1 MSSNYTVLGI
11 QLMTTGEK
19 AGTWGTLTNT
29 NWDIIEQISGGFTQQ
44 AVTDGAD
51 TDLSVSD
58 GSTGATLAHRV
69 IEFTGSLAASRNVT
83 IPLDVQTFYIIK
95 NSCDDDVV
103 FKYITGSGNSV
114 TFTAGD
120 TKIVYATANDGTN
133 PDIDDCGFGVGDVTL
148 TGAQTLTNKTL
159 TAPKFASGGFIADAG
174 GDENLVFTE
183 VSTPVNE
190 LRITNA
196 ATGSGPILAAISTS
210 ATDSNIDLNI
220 NPLGTGVLK
229 SGTAAVKVAGR
240 ETIWIPAVA
249 MYGSE
254 TNGADAQQVETTA
267 LRPDLKV
274 LDYDA
279 STSEFAQFAITFP
292 KSWDLGTVTFIPTWT
307 PSNTDTGDCLWS
319 LSGLSVAEGESAD
332 VAFSAPQTSL
342 DAGIGTVEDIQM
354 GPESSAITIAGTKA
368 DGNQVF
374 FQLERNADDGT
385 DDFTGDARLL
395 GIQLFYTTDAAN
407 DA

>member
-1 MSSNYTVLGI
+1 
-11 QLMTTGEK
+11 
-19 AGTWGTLTNT
+19 
-29 NWDIIEQISGGFTQQ
+29 
-44 AVTDGAD
+44 
-51 TDLSVSD
+51 
-58 GSTGATLAHRV
+58 
-69 IEFTGSLAASRNVT
+69 
-83 IPLDVQTFYIIK
+83 
-95 NSCDDDVV
+95 
-103 FKYITGSGNSV
+103 
-114 TFTAGD
+114 
-120 TKIVYATANDGTN
+120 
-133 PDIDDCGFGVGDVTL
+133 
-148 TGAQTLTNKTL
+148 
-159 TAPKFASGGFIADAG
+159 
-174 GDENLVFTE
+174 
-183 VSTPVNE
+183 
-190 LRITNA
+190 
-196 ATGSGPILAAISTS
+196 
-210 ATDSNIDLNI
+210 
-220 NPLGTGVLK
+220 
-229 SGTAAVKVAGR
+229 
-240 ETIWIPAVA
+240 

-274 LDYDA
+274 LDYDP

-307 PSNTDTGDCLWS
+307 PGNTDTGDCLWS
-319 LSGLSVAEGESAD
+319 LSGLSVAEGETAD
-332 VAFSAPQTSL
+332 TAFSAPQTSL